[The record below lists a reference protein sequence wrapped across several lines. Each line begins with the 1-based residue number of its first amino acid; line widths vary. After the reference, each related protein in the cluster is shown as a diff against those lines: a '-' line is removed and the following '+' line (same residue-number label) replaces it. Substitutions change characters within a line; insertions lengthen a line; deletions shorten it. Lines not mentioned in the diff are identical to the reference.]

1 MKNSKQGHH
10 SPQIRD
16 SSFSTAWYTEVVAQ
30 AAQPAWLTFL
40 LSAIM
45 DSRPIPL

>member
-1 MKNSKQGHH
+1 MKKSKRGHH

-16 SSFSTAWYTEVVAQ
+16 SSFFTAWYTEVVVLR
-30 AAQPAWLTFL
+30 AQPAWLTFL